1 MLRPLLL
8 LLPVLLV
15 ADTFLVGVSGSFLR
29 LAGPE
34 LDTAGAG
41 AGETQSGLFGGL
53 SSLSADC
60 SEAETE
66 PRERGSC
73 GDLEDTEE
81 KEGEGDLCAPEDT
94 GDTEAGDNVRGA
106 AGSEQL
112 FPPLCSENRR
122 VFAKKL
128 GLEFLKQGELG
139 GTGGRGSLAG
149 L

>member
-1 MLRPLLL
+1 MLRPLLP
-8 LLPVLLV
+8 LLPVV

-41 AGETQSGLFGGL
+41 AGAGDTQSGLFGGL

-94 GDTEAGDNVRGA
+94 GDTEAGESVRGA

>member
-1 MLRPLLL
+1 MLRLLVLLL
-8 LLPVLLV
+8 LVV
-15 ADTFLVGVSGSFLR
+15 DTFLVGVSGSFLR

-41 AGETQSGLFGGL
+41 AGAGDTQSGLFGGL

-81 KEGEGDLCAPEDT
+81 KDGEGDLC
-94 GDTEAGDNVRGA
+94 GDTEAGESVRGA

-112 FPPLCSENRR
+112 LPPLCSENRR

-128 GLEFLKQGELG
+128 GLEFLKQGEAG

>member
-8 LLPVLLV
+8 LLLLV

-41 AGETQSGLFGGL
+41 AGAGDTQSGLLGGL

-94 GDTEAGDNVRGA
+94 GDTEAGESVRGA

>member
-1 MLRPLLL
+1 MLRPLLVL
-8 LLPVLLV
+8 LLLLV
-15 ADTFLVGVSGSFLR
+15 QDTFLVGVSGSFLR

-41 AGETQSGLFGGL
+41 AGAGDTQSGLFGGL

-60 SEAETE
+60 SEADTE

-81 KEGEGDLCAPEDT
+81 KDGEGDLC
-94 GDTEAGDNVRGA
+94 GDTEAGESVRGA

-128 GLEFLKQGELG
+128 GLEFLKQGEAG

>member
-1 MLRPLLL
+1 MLRPQLLGLLL
-8 LLPVLLV
+8 LVV
-15 ADTFLVGVSGSFLR
+15 DTFLVGVSGSFLR
-29 LAGPE
+29 FAGPE

-41 AGETQSGLFGGL
+41 AGAGDTQSGLFGGL

-60 SEAETE
+60 SEADTE

-81 KEGEGDLCAPEDT
+81 KDGEGDLC
-94 GDTEAGDNVRGA
+94 GDTEAGESVRGA

-128 GLEFLKQGELG
+128 GLEFLKQGEAG